1 MFTGTQAVTDRE
13 GKKINLPGLG
23 TVRAT
28 TGHGRVTGEGR

>member
-1 MFTGTQAVTDRE
+1 MTGTQDVIDRE
-13 GKKINLPGLG
+13 GKKRNLPGLG